1 MPYQPLQLPCD
12 VLPNPDGTFTVVI
25 RGALYDGLTL
35 VYNAESGQFVFSP
48 IITAGEF

>member
-25 RGALYDGLTL
+25 KGTLYNGFTL
-35 VYNAESGQFVFSP
+35 VYNAETNQFIESP
-48 IITAGEF
+48 LLTAGSF